1 MELKDICKS
10 IQYGYTASASNNEAG
25 PKFLRIT
32 DIVNQIIDWDSVP
45 YCLID
50 DNDIPKYRLQVG
62 DIVVARTGNT
72 TGYAKLIRKE
82 VYSIFASYLIRFK
95 INSEIADPTFVGLVV
110 ESDLFKTFVNQIK
123 SGTAQGGA
131 NATVLSSF
139 PLLLPPL
146 PTQRRIAAILSA
158 YDDLIENNLKR
169 IRLLEEAAQHIYREW
184 FVHFR
189 FPGHERVRWGADGLP
204 EGWRRVPLE
213 DLSLMVKRGVSP
225 DYVTDGGFTVI
236 NQKCIRDNQIDLA
249 HAKYSSIDKKIPE
262 ERFVRVFDVLVNS
275 TGTGT
280 LGRMAIVKSEME
292 DTFVDTHVTIVRPDP
307 DQVAP
312 LYLGYQLMEQKQVI
326 ENMGRG
332 ATNQIELS
340 RSELSGLP
348 IAVPPHE
355 LQWAFHNNI
364 HPIIKQVAIL
374 RAQSVYAKEARDIL
388 LPRLM
393 NRTIE
398 V

>member
-1 MELKDICKS
+1 MDQVDGGVKYVQDINRKT
-10 IQYGYTASASNNEAG
+10 YTGGGAKFSNGDTIFA
-25 PKFLRIT
+25 RIT
-32 DIVNQIIDWDSVP
+32 P
-45 YCLID
+45 CLENGKIAKVKNLEKGNGFGPTELFVFRAIEGASD
-50 DNDIPKYRLQVG
+50 PDFIYYLAKSETIRQPAIKSMVG
-62 DIVVARTGNT
+62 
-72 TGYAKLIRKE
+72 
-82 VYSIFASYLIRFK
+82 ASGRQR
-95 INSEIADPTFVGLVV
+95 ADKGVV
-110 ESDLFKTFVNQIK
+110 EEIEIDI
-123 SGTAQGGA
+123 
-131 NATVLSSF
+131 
-139 PLLLPPL
+139 PPL

-189 FPGHERVRWGADGLP
+189 FPGHERVRRGADGLP
-204 EGWRRVPLE
+204 EGWRRVALE

-225 DYVTDGGFTVI
+225 EYVTDGGFTVI

-249 HAKYSSIDKKIPE
+249 HAKYSSIDKKIPD

-312 LYLGYQLMEQKQVI
+312 LYLGYQLMEQKPVI

-340 RSELSGLP
+340 RSELSGLQT
-348 IAVPPHE
+348 IVPPHE

-374 RAQSVYAKEARDIL
+374 TAQSVYAKEARDIL